1 MTPNILD
8 RYVIQPTLA
17 MLGPRYESE
26 EARAMLIAIALQESA
41 LKHRRQ
47 IRGPARSW
55 WQFETTGIAGVRQH
69 GASEAAAQSVM
80 TICGYDGLDSA
91 ELKARAEH
99 NDMLACAFARLLLW
113 TLPAR
118 LPTQMESEMAWDQ
131 YLAAWRPGRPRSEK
145 WQGNYDLA
153 WATVYAS

>member
-1 MTPNILD
+1 MTPHVLD
-8 RYVIQPTLA
+8 RFVIQPTLA
-17 MLGPRYESE
+17 LLGPRYESE
-26 EARAMLIAIALQESA
+26 EARALLIAIALQESA

-47 IRGPARSW
+47 MRGPARSW
-55 WQFETTGIAGVRQH
+55 WQFETAGIEGVMQHPASKVEAAGVLI
-69 GASEAAAQSVM
+69 
-80 TICGYDGLDSA
+80 ICGYEGLYPMSI
-91 ELKARAEH
+91 KTRSEH

-118 LPTQMESEMAWDQ
+118 LPTRMESEMAWDQ